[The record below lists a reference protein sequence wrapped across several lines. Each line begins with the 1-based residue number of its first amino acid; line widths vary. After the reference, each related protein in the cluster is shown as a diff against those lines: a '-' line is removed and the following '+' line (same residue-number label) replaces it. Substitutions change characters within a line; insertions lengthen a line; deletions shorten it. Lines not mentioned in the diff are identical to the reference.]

1 MIKGIMFAFLAAFSW
16 GAAIVMSKK
25 GLENMDAGELFSG
38 KLVVLHCYHGLF
50 SQLAEKNSR

>member
-25 GLENMDAGELFSG
+25 VSKTWMPESCFSG
-38 KLVVLHCYHGLF
+38 KLVVQHCYHGLF